1 MFSVNNKKA
10 LGNALN
16 TCLRTGDGF
25 PEDQAEAPPW
35 CSGFDGSVLSALQ
48 RKSGSAA
55 RRQGQLFSESSL
67 MSSLGTFNSLLRR

>member
-35 CSGFDGSVLSALQ
+35 CSGFEGSVLPDCCLLFRENQALQ
-48 RKSGSAA
+48 PEGRDSCF
-55 RRQGQLFSESSL
+55 L
-67 MSSLGTFNSLLRR
+67 NHH